1 MITQDT
7 LTTILIAAS
16 TAAATKS
23 AEEGPAKT
31 LVDIWN
37 IALGHF
43 FSCAS
48 EKVKIFWT
56 DFFIP
61 DLTQKISS
69 IPEENLQEPKISIVG
84 PSLEASKY
92 YFDEKEIR
100 DMFANLIASSMN
112 STYNGLVQHSFVEII
127 KQLSPLDAKILKD
140 LHGVN
145 PIIDIEYEY
154 NFKTSNHL
162 KLALGNEAIKLLENL
177 YFSEKIPESELNLIS
192 IENLFKQGLITI
204 DKFNSLSDKKSYN
217 HYLSSN
223 IFNSYKKDIENKIP
237 PFDKEDGTLN
247 FSYHIVRLSNLGKA
261 FKEVCIKDSL

>member
-1 MITQDT
+1 MIDQDT
-7 LTTILIAAS
+7 LKTILIAAT
-16 TAAATKS
+16 TAIATKS

-69 IPEENLQEPKISIVG
+69 IPEENLQEPKMSIVG

-92 YFDEKEIR
+92 YFEEEEIR
-100 DMFANLIASSMN
+100 KMFANLIASSMN

-127 KQLSPLDAKILKD
+127 KQLSPHDAKLFSYFNKEEAYISLIILNSEGYTTIKD
-140 LHGVN
+140 
-145 PIIDIEYEY
+145 
-154 NFKTSNHL
+154 K
-162 KLALGNEAIKLLENL
+162 L
-177 YFSEKIPESELNLIS
+177 YFKPNFPNYQLNEISIDNLIR
-192 IENLFKQGLITI
+192 LGLISVAENTYLTDDI
-204 DKFNSLSDKKSYN
+204 CYKHYSEIAPVYNSLPSFNNSKFCLKKCFTITS
-217 HYLSSN
+217 
-223 IFNSYKKDIENKIP
+223 FGE
-237 PFDKEDGTLN
+237 
-247 FSYHIVRLSNLGKA
+247 A
-261 FKEVCIKDSL
+261 FKNVCIKDPL